1 MGRLNG
7 KIAVVT
13 GAGRGIGKETA
24 LFLAKEGAKV
34 VVNDLGGNTDGTGG
48 TQIAD
53 EVVKEIKAAG
63 GEAVANYD
71 SVSDFAGGQNIFQTA
86 LDTFGGMDI
95 LINNAGILRDKTLFN
110 MEENDWDQVIAVHLK
125 GHFNCTK
132 PFASY
137 IRETNRMDCRIINM
151 SSVSGLYG
159 NFGQTNYGA
168 AKAGIAGFTRSL
180 SFEMAKYKCTVNTIS
195 PGAATR
201 MTIDLIKA
209 AGRDVDTN
217 DWKQGPQQLAPVIT
231 WLCCDEA
238 SNVTN
243 QIIHVQNGTVGIMQ
257 QPAVIESFLSDELW
271 SLDQLDRVIGSLV
284 ETKKNHDSEI
294 QKKAEPKKIL
304 ASFIYRFFGL

>member
-34 VVNDLGGNTDGTGG
+34 IVNDLGGNTDGTGG

-53 EVVKEIKAAG
+53 EVVEEIKSAG

-86 LDTFGGMDI
+86 IDAFGGMDI

-132 PFASY
+132 PFVSY
-137 IRETNRMDCRIINM
+137 IRETSRMDCRIINM

-168 AKAGIAGFTRSL
+168 AKLSL
-180 SFEMAKYKCTVNTIS
+180 
-195 PGAATR
+195 
-201 MTIDLIKA
+201 
-209 AGRDVDTN
+209 
-217 DWKQGPQQLAPVIT
+217 
-231 WLCCDEA
+231 
-238 SNVTN
+238 
-243 QIIHVQNGTVGIMQ
+243 IHI
-257 QPAVIESFLSDELW
+257 
-271 SLDQLDRVIGSLV
+271 
-284 ETKKNHDSEI
+284 
-294 QKKAEPKKIL
+294 
-304 ASFIYRFFGL
+304 

>member
-53 EVVKEIKAAG
+53 EVVEEIKAAG

-86 LDTFGGMDI
+86 IDTFGGMDI

-209 AGRDVDTN
+209 AGRDVDVN

-238 SNVTN
+238 SDITN

-257 QPAVIESFLSDELW
+257 QPAVIESFLSEELW
-271 SLDQLDRVIGSLV
+271 SLDQLDRVIGNLV
-284 ETKKNHDSEI
+284 ETKKNHDSEV
-294 QKKAEPKKIL
+294 QKKAEPKK
-304 ASFIYRFFGL
+304 Y

>member
-24 LFLAKEGAKV
+24 LFLASEGAKV

-53 EVVKEIKAAG
+53 EVVEEIKSAG
-63 GEAVANYD
+63 GDAVANYD
-71 SVSDFAGGQNIFQTA
+71 SVSEFAGGQSIFQTA
-86 LDTFGGMDI
+86 IDAFGGMDI

-209 AGRDVDTN
+209 AGREVDVN

-238 SNVTN
+238 SDVTN

-257 QPAVIESFLSDELW
+257 QPAVIESFLSEELW
-271 SLDQLDRVIGSLV
+271 SLDQLDRVIGNLV
-284 ETKKNHDSEI
+284 ETKKNHDSEV
-294 QKKAEPKKIL
+294 QKKAEPKK
-304 ASFIYRFFGL
+304 S

>member
-34 VVNDLGGNTDGTGG
+34 IVNDLGGNTDGTGG
-48 TQIAD
+48 TQIVD
-53 EVVKEIKAAG
+53 EVVEEIKSAG

-86 LDTFGGMDI
+86 IDAFGGMDI

-180 SFEMAKYKCTVNTIS
+180 SYEMAKYKCTVNTIS

-209 AGRDVDTN
+209 AGRDVDVS

-238 SNVTN
+238 SDVTN

-257 QPAVIESFLSDELW
+257 QPAVIESFLSDEIW
-271 SLDQLDRVIGSLV
+271 SLDQLDRVIGNLV
-284 ETKKNHDSEI
+284 ETKKNHDSEV
-294 QKKAEPKKIL
+294 QKKAEPKK
-304 ASFIYRFFGL
+304 S

>member
-1 MGRLNG
+1 MGRLND

-53 EVVKEIKAAG
+53 EVVEEIKAAG

-137 IRETNRMDCRIINM
+137 IRETNKMDCRIINM

-294 QKKAEPKKIL
+294 QKKAEPKK
-304 ASFIYRFFGL
+304 S

>member
-34 VVNDLGGNTDGTGG
+34 IVNDLGGNTDGTGG

-53 EVVKEIKAAG
+53 EVVEEIKSAG

-86 LDTFGGMDI
+86 IDAFGGMDI

-209 AGRDVDTN
+209 AGRDVDVN

-238 SNVTN
+238 SDVTN

-257 QPAVIESFLSDELW
+257 QPAVIESFLSDEIW
-271 SLDQLDRVIGSLV
+271 SLDQLDRVIGNLV
-284 ETKKNHDSEI
+284 ETKKNHDSEV
-294 QKKAEPKKIL
+294 QKKAEPKK
-304 ASFIYRFFGL
+304 S